1 MPPTPQTAAPKTAEH
16 PPAPKAPPHGAKGIR
31 ARDLVFCALFAALSA
46 VLSPLTIPIGPVPVG
61 LAHVSIFLAAGLLG
75 AKYGAVSQVVFVLL
89 GVMGV
94 PVFSG
99 FRGGLGVLAGPTGGF
114 IVGYILCAFLVGLWL
129 DRRGRSLRVLVP
141 AMVCG
146 QLVTYLPGL
155 LWYMYL
161 TQTGL
166 GAALLVCVLPFFVG
180 DAAKI
185 ALSAILIRKLWPRLH
200 RGP

>member
-1 MPPTPQTAAPKTAEH
+1 V
-16 PPAPKAPPHGAKGIR
+16 
-31 ARDLVFCALFAALSA
+31 RDLVFCALFAALSA
-46 VLSPLTIPIGPVPVG
+46 VLSPITIPIGPVPIG
-61 LAHVSIFLAAGLLG
+61 LVHVPIFLAAGLLG
-75 AKYGAVSQVVFVLL
+75 APYGAVSQRGWVLL
-89 GVMGV
+89 GAAGV

-146 QLVTYLPGL
+146 QLATYLPGL

-166 GAALLVCVLPFFVG
+166 GAALLVCVLPFLVG

-185 ALSAILIRKLWPRLH
+185 ALSAALIRRLWPRLH
-200 RGP
+200 RAA